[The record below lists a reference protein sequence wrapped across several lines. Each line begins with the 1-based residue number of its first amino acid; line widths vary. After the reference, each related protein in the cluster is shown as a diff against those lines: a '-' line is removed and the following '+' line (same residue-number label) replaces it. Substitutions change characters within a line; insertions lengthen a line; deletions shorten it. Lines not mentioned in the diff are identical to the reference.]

1 MYIRGIKPA
10 KRKEMHIMQKAQF
23 VRKVINLEELKEYKG
38 ETFSFIV
45 EKMVELEARAFESF
59 TERLLDDQDFIKG
72 NKELQYIDR
81 DGVWHCIMIKGKG
94 RKDAILVQGEGY
106 DWARYTAYLP
116 SLPVSK
122 IKA

>member
-1 MYIRGIKPA
+1 
-10 KRKEMHIMQKAQF
+10 MQKAQF
-23 VRKVINLEELKEYKG
+23 VRKAISIEELKEYKG

-45 EKMVELEARAFESF
+45 EKVVKLEAKEFESF
-59 TERLLDDQDFIKG
+59 TERLLDDQDFIKE

-94 RKDAILVQGEGY
+94 TKDAILVQSEGY

-116 SLPVSK
+116 SLTISK
-122 IKA
+122 IKLEPIGIKR